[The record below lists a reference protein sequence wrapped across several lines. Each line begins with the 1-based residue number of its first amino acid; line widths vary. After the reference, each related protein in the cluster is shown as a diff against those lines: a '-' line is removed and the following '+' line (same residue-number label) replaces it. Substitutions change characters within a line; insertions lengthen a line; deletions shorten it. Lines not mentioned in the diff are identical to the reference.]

1 MDEDGSFM
9 DFPAEFSCLGKVSQ
23 IEPSF
28 YDLIEQKT
36 APVSS
41 LRNSGTSWG
50 VRPLTILPAGDITEC
65 CVAPG
70 KPGKGG

>member
-28 YDLIEQKT
+28 YDLIRAKNR
-36 APVSS
+36 SS
-41 LRNSGTSWG
+41 KFVEKLWNFLGCSTTHDSSCGRYN
-50 VRPLTILPAGDITEC
+50 RMLCRAR
-65 CVAPG
+65 
-70 KPGKGG
+70 